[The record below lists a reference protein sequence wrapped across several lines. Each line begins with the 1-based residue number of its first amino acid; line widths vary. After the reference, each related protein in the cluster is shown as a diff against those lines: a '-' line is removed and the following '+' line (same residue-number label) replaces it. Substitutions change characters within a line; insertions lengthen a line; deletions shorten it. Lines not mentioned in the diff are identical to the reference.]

1 MLEHVDA
8 LIAFTGIILMVSLVV
23 TVITQIVVAGAN
35 LRGKNL
41 LWGLTTLLAEIEPD
55 LKDEAEK
62 VARKILSNP
71 LINRHKKRLPPVIR
85 MEEFS
90 QLLIQLSESGDVEE
104 FNQKTRNSLK
114 KLTRIDPNELAK
126 QLEKLPDQLEKKAKE
141 NIKNAQQLIYEHL
154 KQARVKVAELESW
167 FDNMTDRISERF
179 TLHSKIITAVAA
191 LLVALALQLDSLQLI
206 HQVYADSEMRSK
218 LLASTNLFLERGT
231 EILGQRSIFDT
242 AMDSLQN
249 SFPSLPQP
257 TQSFSNR
264 ASAERWLQTHTP
276 PELNLSLVLERYR
289 QIQKKVTEDRLGY
302 LGDQLVVLEND
313 LKGMGLK
320 FFSGNYTWR
329 FWEWGWKKIIG
340 MLISVAL
347 LSLGAPF
354 WFNMLKNLTNL
365 RTRLMQ
371 NEEKERLKR
380 KLAAEQQ
387 R

>member
-23 TVITQIVVAGAN
+23 TVITQIVVAVAN

-41 LWGLTTLLAEIEPD
+41 LWGLTTLLSEIEPE

-71 LINRHKKRLPPVIR
+71 LINRHKKRLPPLIR

-90 QLLIQLSESGDVEE
+90 QLLIQLSESGDVKE
-104 FNQKTRNSLK
+104 FNEKTRNSLK
-114 KLTRIDPNELAK
+114 KLTRIDPDELAK
-126 QLEKLPDQLEKKAKE
+126 QLEKLPDQLEMRAKKNIKKAQE
-141 NIKNAQQLIYEHL
+141 IIYTHL
-154 KQARVKVAELESW
+154 KQARVKVAELETW

-179 TLHSKIITAVAA
+179 TLHSKIITALAA
-191 LLVALALQLDSLQLI
+191 LFVALVLQLNSIQLI
-206 HQVYADSEMRSK
+206 NQVYSDSELRSK
-218 LLASTNLFLERGT
+218 LLANTNLFLERGS
-231 EILGQRSIFDT
+231 EILGQRSIFDV

-257 TQSFSNR
+257 SQSFSNR
-264 ASAERWLQTHTP
+264 VSAERWLQNNTP
-276 PELNLSLVLERYR
+276 PDLNLSLVLDRYH
-289 QIQKKVTEDRLGY
+289 QFQTQVTEKRLGY

-320 FFSGNYTWR
+320 FFSDGYTWR
-329 FWEWGWKKIIG
+329 FWEWGWKKTMGI
-340 MLISVAL
+340 LISVAL

-380 KLAAEQQ
+380 KLETE
-387 R
+387 RG